1 VRGVAEKPTNAKTEP
16 MISIDEALE
25 RILGYVEVLPAQE
38 QSLLDA
44 LGQVLAEDVE
54 ATFDIPPLDNTA
66 MDGYAVRAGDTAGAT
81 PDEPR
86 SLDVVGEV
94 AAGYEFEGE
103 VAPGTAVR
111 IMTGAPLPS
120 GADAIV
126 PFEETDEPFEKAPA
140 GTRKLTARVR
150 VFKEA
155 RQGANIRRAG
165 EDVRSGHVVVTRGTV
180 LRPSEIGVIASVGKA
195 TVSVI
200 RRPVVAVLSTGDELL
215 EPGEKRSG
223 ARIYD
228 ANAHSVGALVQ
239 RYGGIAQLLGIAQD
253 TIEALTAKINEGLA
267 ADMVITSAGVSRGD
281 YDIVKDV
288 LTREG
293 EIDFWTVAMK
303 PGKPLAFGCFR
314 RDRRVIPHIGLPGNP
329 VSAMVAFD
337 LFGRPAM
344 MKMMGKTDW
353 RRPIVRAI
361 AEERILNRNDPRL
374 FLARC
379 LVTERDGQYYASL
392 TGEQGSGIL
401 TSMRKANAL
410 TLIPADV
417 DVVEPGDEIDVVML
431 DWSRGEEW
439 GSYLTKDG

>member
-1 VRGVAEKPTNAKTEP
+1 

-25 RILGYVEVLPAQE
+25 RILSYADVLPAE
-38 QSLLDA
+38 EKPLIEA

-54 ATFDIPPLDNTA
+54 SSFEIPPLDNTA
-66 MDGYAVRAGDTAGAT
+66 MDGYAVRAQDTIWAT
-81 PDEPR
+81 VDEPVT
-86 SLDVVGEV
+86 LNVIGEV
-94 AAGYEFEGE
+94 AAGYQFEGD

-111 IMTGAPLPS
+111 IMTGAPVPA
-120 GADAIV
+120 GADSIV

-140 GTRKLTARVR
+140 GMLTLAASVR

-155 RQGANIRRAG
+155 RSGANIRRAG
-165 EDVRSGHVVVTRGTV
+165 EDVRAGQVVVRQGTV
-180 LRPSEIGVIASVGKA
+180 LRPSEIGVIASVGRA

-200 RRPVVAVLSTGDELL
+200 RRTVVAVLSTGDELL
-215 EPGEKRSG
+215 EPGQPRMG

-228 ANAHSVGALVQ
+228 SNAHSVAALVQ
-239 RYGGIAQLLGIAQD
+239 RYGGVPLLLGIAQD
-253 TIEALTAKINEGLA
+253 TVEALTAKINEGLS
-267 ADMVITSAGVSRGD
+267 ADMMITSAGVSRGD
-281 YDIVKDV
+281 YDVVKDV
-288 LTREG
+288 LKREG

-314 RDRRVIPHIGLPGNP
+314 RGGRVIPHIGLPGNP

-344 MKMMGKTDW
+344 MKMMGKADW
-353 RRPIVRAI
+353 RRPVVRAI
-361 AEERILNRNDPRL
+361 AEERIVNRDDPRL

-379 LVTERDGQYYASL
+379 IVTERDGKYHASL

-401 TSMRKANAL
+401 TSMMKANAL
-410 TLIPADV
+410 TLIPTDV
-417 DVVEPGDEIDVVML
+417 DVVEVGEEIDVLML

-439 GSYLTKDG
+439 GTYLTEEPSGGTNKAAR